1 VRAGA
6 RGRRAQDLSFGQVSC
21 SSGLLEMDSVFIE
34 NLRLDC
40 RVGVTDEER
49 RRPQKV
55 LLDVALSLDLSR
67 AAATKNVE
75 DTVDYREAKRLVSE
89 FVSGGEFVL
98 LESLAEGV
106 AALAL
111 DSFDVE
117 KAVVRV
123 RKEKYSAEP
132 SVGIQVERG
141 RGPRPR

>member
-1 VRAGA
+1 
-6 RGRRAQDLSFGQVSC
+6 
-21 SSGLLEMDSVFIE
+21 MDTVFIE

-49 RRPQKV
+49 RKPQKV
-55 LLDVALSLDLSR
+55 LVDVTLALDLSR
-67 AAATKNVE
+67 AAATKDVE
-75 DTVDYREAKRLVSE
+75 DTVDYREAKRLISQ
-89 FVSGGEFVL
+89 FVSSGEFVL

-111 DSFDVE
+111 DSFEVE
-117 KAVVRV
+117 RAVVRV

-132 SVGIQVERG
+132 SIGVQVERG